1 MWDYVEGV
9 LDGSVVS
16 GKYIIKAYERFLED
30 LDRVGGDDFPWVF
43 DLKVAAKYITFIE
56 TVCIHTRGEWAGR
69 PFILS
74 DWQVAFIAQ
83 LFGWVH
89 KDDPKLR
96 RFTTAH
102 FFVAR
107 KSGKSQLAAAIIL
120 AMAVLDDDGAGQFV
134 TAATKRD
141 QAKEVFDEIRRCV
154 KKSAPLNKRFTANRQ
169 EIHGPKDLVIKPL
182 SSDANTL
189 DGLSLNIGCVDEMH
203 AMKDGELY
211 RVLASSMG
219 SRKSP
224 LMLAISTAGFVLD
237 GVATEFVKGGKKV
250 LDGAVKNDSLLFLC
264 YEIDKEEGDA
274 WDDPEAWKKAN
285 PGLGASISM
294 EYLVKQCENA
304 KLYGGRT
311 ITEFMV
317 KHCNLFVGSQD
328 IWIEDE
334 LWMCDSNVSM
344 PIDVKTEK
352 LDAYLGLDL
361 AATDDITALTV
372 AVGDLESG
380 IQIESHYFLPERAVQ
395 RRLEKDEAHVY
406 AHIEEYDNVV
416 VTKGNVT
423 DYNVIRRLL
432 SGHYVMDGKV
442 QYDPNNLSEK
452 YNIKGI
458 AYDRWNSLN
467 LIRDLEGDGIM
478 CDPFGQGYASMSFPS
493 KFFEKLALEGKL
505 HHGGDEML
513 RWMMGNVFLKL
524 DPSGNIKVD
533 KSKSGDKIDGVVSAI
548 MAIGEM
554 LTFEEK
560 EEAPDFE
567 FFMSVVGL

>member
-1 MWDYVEGV
+1 
-9 LDGSVVS
+9 
-16 GKYIIKAYERFLED
+16 
-30 LDRVGGDDFPWVF
+30 
-43 DLKVAAKYITFIE
+43 
-56 TVCIHTRGEWAGR
+56 
-69 PFILS
+69 
-74 DWQVAFIAQ
+74 
-83 LFGWVH
+83 
-89 KDDPKLR
+89 
-96 RFTTAH
+96 
-102 FFVAR
+102 
-107 KSGKSQLAAAIIL
+107 
-120 AMAVLDDDGAGQFV
+120 
-134 TAATKRD
+134 
-141 QAKEVFDEIRRCV
+141 
-154 KKSAPLNKRFTANRQ
+154 
-169 EIHGPKDLVIKPL
+169 
-182 SSDANTL
+182 
-189 DGLSLNIGCVDEMH
+189 
-203 AMKDGELY
+203 
-211 RVLASSMG
+211 
-219 SRKSP
+219 
-224 LMLAISTAGFVLD
+224 
-237 GVATEFVKGGKKV
+237 
-250 LDGAVKNDSLLFLC
+250 
-264 YEIDKEEGDA
+264 
-274 WDDPEAWKKAN
+274 
-285 PGLGASISM
+285 M

-524 DPSGNIKVD
+524 DP
-533 KSKSGDKIDGVVSAI
+533 
-548 MAIGEM
+548 
-554 LTFEEK
+554 
-560 EEAPDFE
+560 
-567 FFMSVVGL
+567 